1 MQEEWH
7 NHAGPLQRVV
17 GKMRDTLSTP
27 RTIVDNGSMDASAIV
42 AAIAAAITLAALY
55 FTRRQ
60 VKTAE
65 EQTAIQRG
73 GMYKD
78 AAQPYVWADIR
89 PHAQHASF
97 MMLILKNEGPTV
109 ATDVSLK
116 INPGLPSE
124 WARNEDHEK
133 FASMRCFDS
142 LPPGRMMQWNL
153 GLPQDLLP
161 SPDTPGNGDGR
172 FKISISFRGPNGT
185 KTTLSYSINLSEYRW
200 VAKTTPGTPPM
211 TIAKSVDDAT
221 KTLSKAINNVAIQLS
236 E

>member
-1 MQEEWH
+1 MAQWML
-7 NHAGPLQRVV
+7 PPSLPRLPPPSLWLPCTS
-17 GKMRDTLSTP
+17 RDDKSRP
-27 RTIVDNGSMDASAIV
+27 QKNRPQSS
-42 AAIAAAITLAALY
+42 
-55 FTRRQ
+55 
-60 VKTAE
+60 
-65 EQTAIQRG
+65 G

-161 SPDTPGNGDGR
+161 SPR
-172 FKISISFRGPNGT
+172 
-185 KTTLSYSINLSEYRW
+185 YS
-200 VAKTTPGTPPM
+200 G
-211 TIAKSVDDAT
+211 
-221 KTLSKAINNVAIQLS
+221 
-236 E
+236 